1 MDAELL
7 IAGIVA
13 LLLMIYLLFSMLY
26 PEKF

>member
-7 IAGIVA
+7 IAGVVA
-13 LLLMIYLLFSMLY
+13 LLLMIYLLYSMLY

>member
-7 IAGIVA
+7 ISGVVA
-13 LLLMIYLLFSMLY
+13 LLLMIYLLYSMLY